1 MMIAE
6 SKWRPLNRDDV
17 LEAVVFILMIMH
29 TVYLIPE
36 QTEAGMKKTAPKS
49 PIQFLKLRR
58 YWITLLG
65 ISFFF
70 LLLFGVAEIYKV
82 PLLTDPS
89 EWLNTKGV
97 LPATL
102 GVLLLVADIWLPV
115 PSSIIMTANGAL
127 FGVLIGTVLSIIGS
141 LGASLVGFGMGRAGS
156 NMLRRLVTTT
166 EYERSELLMK
176 RWGITAILITRPV
189 PILAE
194 TVAILAGASSLG
206 WTRFTIASTLGIFP
220 AAFLYALAG
229 AKASDVKTG
238 ILIFPI
244 VLLLTSILWW
254 IGRRQSG
261 NQYKK
266 KRMHQNH

>member
-1 MMIAE
+1 
-6 SKWRPLNRDDV
+6 
-17 LEAVVFILMIMH
+17 MH
-29 TVYLIPE
+29 TVYSIPE
-36 QTEAGMKKTAPKS
+36 QTEAGMKKIAPKS

-58 YWITLLG
+58 YWITILV
-65 ISFFF
+65 ISSFF
-70 LLLFGVAEIYKV
+70 LLLFGVAEIYKI

-89 EWLNTKGV
+89 EWLNSGGV
-97 LPATL
+97 LPATI

-127 FGVLIGTVLSIIGS
+127 FGILIGTALSIIGS
-141 LGASLVGFGMGRAGS
+141 LGASLVGFSMGRAGS
-156 NMLRRLVTTT
+156 NMLKRLVTTT

-176 RWGITAILITRPV
+176 RWGITAILITRPI

-206 WTRFTIASTLGIFP
+206 WTRFTIASTVGISP
-220 AAFLYALAG
+220 VAFLYALAG
-229 AKASDVKTG
+229 AKASDVRTG

-254 IGRRQSG
+254 IRRRLSG
-261 NQYKK
+261 NQ
-266 KRMHQNH
+266 

>member
-1 MMIAE
+1 MDE
-6 SKWRPLNRDDV
+6 
-17 LEAVVFILMIMH
+17 LEAVVFIPAIMH
-29 TVYLIPE
+29 TDYLIPG
-36 QTEAGMKKTAPKS
+36 QTEAGMKKIAPKS

-58 YWITLLG
+58 YWITVLV
-65 ISFFF
+65 ISSSF

-89 EWLNTKGV
+89 GWLNSGGV
-97 LPATL
+97 LPAVI

-127 FGVLIGTVLSIIGS
+127 FGVFIGTLLSIIGS

-156 NMLRRLVTTT
+156 NMLKRLVTTT

-176 RWGITAILITRPV
+176 RWGIMAVLVTRPI

-194 TVAILAGASSLG
+194 TVAIMAGASSLG
-206 WTRFTIASTLGIFP
+206 WTRFTIASTVGIVP

-229 AKASDVKTG
+229 AKASDLRTG
-238 ILIFPI
+238 ILIFPM
-244 VLLLTSILWW
+244 VLLLMGILWW
-254 IGRRQSG
+254 IGRRLSG
-261 NQYKK
+261 NQ
-266 KRMHQNH
+266 

>member
-1 MMIAE
+1 MMIEE
-6 SKWRPLNRDDV
+6 SKWRPFTKDDE
-17 LEAVVFILMIMH
+17 LEAVVFTLVIMH

-36 QTEAGMKKTAPKS
+36 QTEARMKKIAPNS

-58 YWITLLG
+58 YWITVLV
-65 ISFFF
+65 ISLFF

-89 EWLNTKGV
+89 EWLNSRGI
-97 LPATL
+97 LPAAI

-127 FGVLIGTVLSIIGS
+127 FGVLIGTLLSITGS
-141 LGASLVGFGMGRAGS
+141 LGASLLGFGIGRAGS
-156 NMLRRLVTTT
+156 NMLRRLVTAT

-206 WTRFTIASTLGIFP
+206 WARFTIASTVGISP
-220 AAFLYALAG
+220 VALLYALAG
-229 AKASDVKTG
+229 AKASDVRTG
-238 ILIFPI
+238 ILIFPL
-244 VLLLTSILWW
+244 VLLLTGIFWW
-254 IGRRQSG
+254 IGRRLSG
-261 NQYKK
+261 N
-266 KRMHQNH
+266 R